1 MSEPRSRRGQHRNH
15 PYPSYRA
22 RAGQGAW
29 SAHAPLF
36 QQAKRIVVKVGTS
49 TLTYPNG
56 RPNLSRMEGIVR
68 QLADAANEGREVVL
82 VTSGAIGAGMN
93 RLGMSQRP
101 RSIQEKQAV
110 AAVGQGLLMQMYEK
124 LFAEYGYV
132 VGQLLLTR
140 DDLTHRKRH
149 LNCRNTIQSL
159 WRMGAIPVVNENDTV
174 SVDEIK
180 FGDNDTLA
188 ALVAGLVAA
197 DLLIIL
203 SDVDG
208 VYDRNPQ
215 IDADAR
221 LLPVIES
228 ITPEL
233 QRAAG
238 GPGTLYGSGGM
249 STKVQAAKMSTAGG
263 TAVVIANGSRPGVIR
278 SVLDGETV
286 GTLFVPR
293 AEKMAGRKRWIAFYL
308 PAEGQVKVDAGAGA
322 ALVRGGKSLLPAG
335 VIGVSGDFEEGDVV
349 QVLDESGTELAR
361 GLVNYGAAEL
371 IKISGRS
378 TQEIHAILGYKYFD
392 EVIHRDNLVISS

>member
-1 MSEPRSRRGQHRNH
+1 MNH
-15 PYPSYRA
+15 DL
-22 RAGQGAW
+22 AGQRAPWSHASTEAIEAHQHAW
-29 SAHAPLF
+29 APYAPLLS
-36 QQAKRIVVKVGTS
+36 QAKRIVVKVGTS
-49 TLTYPNG
+49 TLTHPDG
-56 RPNLSRMEGIVR
+56 RPNLGRMDGIVQ
-68 QLADAANEGREVVL
+68 QLAQAAGEGREVVL

-93 RLGMSQRP
+93 RLGMTHRP
-101 RSIQEKQAV
+101 KTIDEKQAV
-110 AAVGQGLLMQMYEK
+110 AAVGQGLLMQIYEQ
-124 LFAEYGYV
+124 LFGEAGYV

-159 WRMGAIPVVNENDTV
+159 WRLGAIPIVNENDTV
-174 SVDEIK
+174 SVEEIR

-215 IDADAR
+215 LDPDAR
-221 LLPVIES
+221 LLPVIEQ

-233 QRAAG
+233 EQAAG

-249 STKVQAAKMSTAGG
+249 GTKLQAAKMSTAGG
-263 TAVVIANGSRPGVIR
+263 TAVVIANGSRQDIIR
-278 SVLDGETV
+278 ATLEGAAL

-293 AEKMAGRKRWIAFYL
+293 PEKMAGRKRWIAFYL
-308 PAEGQVKVDAGAGA
+308 PTAGRLTVDAGAKT
-322 ALVRGGKSLLPAG
+322 ALLRGGKSLLAAG
-335 VIGVSGDFEEGDVV
+335 IVDVAGEFEEGDVV
-349 QVLDESGTELAR
+349 QVVDEAGRELAR

-371 IKISGRS
+371 IKIRGRS
-378 TQEIHAILGYKYFD
+378 TQEIPAILGYKYFD
-392 EVIHRDNLVISS
+392 EVIHRDNLVLSS